1 MLYSKEGF
9 PEESELV
16 LATITSVQYNSVFAT
31 LDEYGGRTGIIHIS
45 EIAPGRIRNMRDYV
59 TEGKKTILK
68 VLRVNMERG
77 HIDLSL
83 RRVSDAQRR
92 MKNTQLK
99 QEQLAEKIIEFLAGE
114 IKKPLKEVYQLV
126 SGKIF
131 AKDYPYLYPCF
142 EDIIAGEFDIN
153 ELCLEKAVSEKLEE
167 LVRQRIKP
175 PEVRISARLF
185 LQTWNPDGVDR
196 IRDALLEAEKISTE
210 EAAVTIHYIGAGKY
224 KMDFTAPDYKTCEE
238 IVEKTKNTVIGTF
251 TKSGGEASF
260 ERIEE

>member
-9 PEESELV
+9 PDESELV

-68 VLRVNMERG
+68 VLRVNKERG

-99 QEQLAEKIIEFLAGE
+99 QEQLAEKIIEFLASE
-114 IKKPLKEVYQLV
+114 LKKPLKEVYGLV
-126 SGKIF
+126 SRKVF

-142 EDIIAGEFDIN
+142 EDIIAGEFDIK
-153 ELCLEKAVSEKLEE
+153 ELGLETPVAEKLEA

-185 LQTWNPDGVDR
+185 LQTWDPDGVDQ
-196 IRDALLEAEKISTE
+196 IRDALSQAQRIGTKEAT
-210 EAAVTIHYIGAGKY
+210 VTVQYIGAGKY

-238 IVEKTKNTVIGTF
+238 IVEKTKNTVVSAF
-251 TKSGGEASF
+251 VKSGGEASF
-260 ERIEE
+260 ERIEG